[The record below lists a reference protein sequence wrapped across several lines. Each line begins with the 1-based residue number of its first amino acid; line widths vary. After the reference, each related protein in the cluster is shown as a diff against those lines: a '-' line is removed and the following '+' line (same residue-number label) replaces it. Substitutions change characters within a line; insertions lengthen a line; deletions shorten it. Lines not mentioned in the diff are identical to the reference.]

1 MTDDSIKELIPLIE
15 NAINGWHAKNQPKD
29 IVEYIHKK
37 LDKSRDE
44 VLLKLMGFNKDS
56 WNGAWALDHCN
67 NRSGNSIAGDY
78 LKSVQQDA
86 INDWLSKVA
95 LPKLSKTDSDRIAAS
110 FKAEYLRYLKRAV
123 ESYAQKKADEHA
135 RQLVDALIPTPP
147 IDQYLQLKTLI
158 TSNA

>member
-1 MTDDSIKELIPLIE
+1 MTEYQMKEFIPLIE
-15 NAINGWHAKNQPKD
+15 KAIKGWHAKNQPED
-29 IVEYIHKK
+29 IVEYIHEK

-44 VLLKLMGFNKDS
+44 VLLKLLGFNKDS
-56 WNGAWALDHCN
+56 WKGDWVLDHCN

-110 FKAEYLRYLKRAV
+110 FKAEYVRRLRRAV
-123 ESYAQKKADEHA
+123 LAYAEKKAMEHA
-135 RQLVDALIPTPP
+135 QQLVDALVPTPP
-147 IDQYLQLKTLI
+147 IDQYLQLKDLI
-158 TSNA
+158 TPTT

>member
-1 MTDDSIKELIPLIE
+1 MSEDSIKELIPLVE
-15 NAINGWHAKNQPKD
+15 NAINGWHTKNQPQH

-44 VLLKLMGFNKDS
+44 VLLKLMGFNKDY

-78 LKSVQQDA
+78 LRSVQQDA

-110 FKAEYLRYLKRAV
+110 FKAEYLRHLKRAV
-123 ESYAQKKADEHA
+123 ETYAQKKADEHA
-135 RQLVDALIPTPP
+135 RQLIDALVPSPA
-147 IDQYLQLKTLI
+147 IDQYLQLKDLI
-158 TSNA
+158 TPTT

>member
-1 MTDDSIKELIPLIE
+1 MTEYPMKEVIPLIE
-15 NAINGWHAKNQPKD
+15 KAINEWHAKNQPED

-44 VLLKLMGFNKDS
+44 VLLKLMGFYKDN
-56 WNGAWALDHCN
+56 WKGNWVLDHCN
-67 NRSGNSIAGDY
+67 GRSGNSIAGDY
-78 LKSVQQDA
+78 LRSVQQDA

-110 FKAEYLRYLKRAV
+110 FRAEYQRHLKRAV

-135 RQLVDALIPTPP
+135 RQLVDALVPTPA
-147 IDQYLQLKTLI
+147 IDQYLQLKALI
-158 TSNA
+158 TPAS

>member
-1 MTDDSIKELIPLIE
+1 MTKDPIKELIPLIE
-15 NAINGWHAKNQPKD
+15 NAINGWHDKNQPQD

-67 NRSGNSIAGDY
+67 NRSANSIAGDY
-78 LKSVQQDA
+78 LKSVQQEA
-86 INDWLSKVA
+86 INDWLSKVS

-110 FKAEYLRYLKRAV
+110 FKAEYLIRLKRAV
-123 ESYAQKKADEHA
+123 LAYAEKKADEHA
-135 RQLVDALIPTPP
+135 RQLVDALAPTPP

-158 TSNA
+158 TPTT

>member
-1 MTDDSIKELIPLIE
+1 MTEDPIKELIPLIE
-15 NAINGWHAKNQPKD
+15 NAINGWHNKNQPQD

-44 VLLKLMGFNKDS
+44 VLLKIMGFNKDS
-56 WNGAWALDHCN
+56 WNGAWTLDHCN

-110 FKAEYLRYLKRAV
+110 FKSEYLIRLKRAV
-123 ESYAQKKADEHA
+123 LAYAEKKANEHA
-135 RQLVDALIPTPP
+135 RQLVDALAPTPP

-158 TSNA
+158 TPAS